1 MAHPIRQRIQVH
13 QDWTGD
19 IPLKNLWGVY
29 FAPRAGSASM
39 TQIGENIRETIA
51 DYQPGAFQ
59 VEIDLIDRFS
69 SNDEGYLL
77 AQGVSMPT
85 ENVQINTTD
94 IPGAG
99 GFINGYY
106 GETRGKYGTNG
117 LSIDFL
123 ETNIDIFDFF
133 IKPWIVATS
142 YKGLIED
149 ISEPDIKCNI
159 SIAQYTRTDA
169 FYGDKRGS
177 SQNTRRDSYNYGVR
191 KITNFFNCAPTSMAA
206 DQMSYGEITE
216 SDIKRSVGWTFSHYD
231 INIPRLGYE
240 F

>member
-1 MAHPIRQRIQVH
+1 MASPIKQRIQVH

>member
-1 MAHPIRQRIQVH
+1 
-13 QDWTGD
+13 
-19 IPLKNLWGVY
+19 
-29 FAPRAGSASM
+29 
-39 TQIGENIRETIA
+39 
-51 DYQPGAFQ
+51 
-59 VEIDLIDRFS
+59 
-69 SNDEGYLL
+69 
-77 AQGVSMPT
+77 MPT